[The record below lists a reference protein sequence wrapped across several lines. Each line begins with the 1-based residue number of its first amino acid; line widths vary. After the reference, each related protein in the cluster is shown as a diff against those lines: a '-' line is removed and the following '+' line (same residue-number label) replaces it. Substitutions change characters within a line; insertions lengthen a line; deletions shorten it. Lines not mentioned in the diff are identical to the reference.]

1 MNAPVLSPPSP
12 VRSISPHSLHAVLRE
27 GRPCTILDVRTPA
40 EFESAHLPGTHALP
54 LNELSPA
61 ALQKLALAP
70 GTDLYLLCQSGGRAR
85 RAADQLAAA
94 GVSGCTVVEGGLDAC
109 ITAGLP
115 VERGASSVLP
125 LMRQVQIVIGLVSG
139 IGAALAVWKHPLFGL
154 IPLFTGAGLLFA
166 GLTGTC
172 GLALLLARMP
182 WNQRGSKPGAATSCC
197 SGGAQ

>member
-12 VRSISPHSLHAVLRE
+12 VRSISPAALRALLRD
-27 GRPCTILDVRTPA
+27 GRPCAVLDVRTPA
-40 EFESAHLPGTHALP
+40 EFDSAHLPGAHALP

-70 GTDLYLLCQSGGRAR
+70 DAPLYLLCQSGGRAR

-94 GVSGCTVVEGGLDAC
+94 GVPGCTVVEGGLDAC
-109 ITAGLP
+109 ISAGLP
-115 VERGASSVLP
+115 VERGASPVLP

-139 IGAALAVWKHPLFGL
+139 IGAALAVWKDPLFAL
-154 IPLFTGAGLLFA
+154 VPLFTGTGLLFA

-172 GLALLLARMP
+172 GLALLRARMP
-182 WNQRGSKPGAATSCC
+182 WNQRGSKPAATSCC